1 MLPTDEIVN
10 EARRVY
16 GVLHQHGEM
25 NQTLEFLRTKNLRGF
40 VEVGS
45 ANGASFHCW
54 ASVIPEGV
62 KVSVDMNIG
71 FGMGSTEGS
80 PEREAAE
87 KGMDDNIW
95 NPTLAQMD
103 FPVADE
109 TNCEAVRIR
118 NTRWREHFSDVRTVE
133 GNCMSPNTVEKL
145 RTVLGGTLVDWV
157 FIDAWHNLG
166 GMITDFNNYNQ
177 FLTPTGYMGF
187 HDIYQTK
194 STTQFWELIKRT
206 FPNTIEFTAGTG
218 IGILPAESITS
229 TGIYTLPIT
238 I

>member
-1 MLPTDEIVN
+1 MLPTHEIVN

-16 GVLHQHGEM
+16 GVLHQHDEM
-25 NQTLEFLRTKNLRGF
+25 NQTLDFLRTKNLRGF

-54 ASVIPEGV
+54 ASVIPDGV
-62 KVSVDMNIG
+62 KVSVDMNLG
-71 FGMGSTEGS
+71 FGMGPSTNS
-80 PEREAAE
+80 PEWDEAE
-87 KGMDDNIW
+87 KGMGDFGWI
-95 NPTLAQMD
+95 PELAQMD
-103 FPVADE
+103 FPVA
-109 TNCEAVRIR
+109 NEANFPTVQTR
-118 NTRWREHFSDVRTVE
+118 NNKWRERFSDVRTVE

-145 RTVLGGTLVDWV
+145 RTVLDGTLVDWV
-157 FIDAWHNLG
+157 FIDAWHNIG

-194 STTQFWELIKRT
+194 STTQFWELIKKT

-218 IGILPAESITS
+218 IGVLPAESITS
-229 TGIYTLPIT
+229 TGIYKLPLPV
-238 I
+238 